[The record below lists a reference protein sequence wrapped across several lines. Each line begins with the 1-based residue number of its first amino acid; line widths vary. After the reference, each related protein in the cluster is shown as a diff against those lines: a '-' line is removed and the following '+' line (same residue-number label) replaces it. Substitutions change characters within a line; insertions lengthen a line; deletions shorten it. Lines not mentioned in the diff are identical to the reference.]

1 MPQVSASWQINCWCW
16 CCCCCCC
23 CCWWCCC
30 CCCLHKPWPACE
42 PCQTRAKIKLLHF
55 DSLLLNWQASS
66 QMSNRLVW
74 LLCSTAMCPCLIS
87 PQEVPQVFPNRPN
100 HLALQPSAPEQRLLV
115 TFMREHIDFM
125 GKGTVD
131 RFTKSDLK
139 RQTWM
144 LSYVSI
150 CQLCQ
155 FTKKRSQWNGFVWKK
170 RNWGN
175 WLKLPPSLGTQER
188 GHGALLW
195 PAALADSAPAF
206 GTPIWSDGSA
216 PVTKSL
222 DSQSC
227 YRDVFTLILIDWCIC
242 RGVSKTM

>member
-1 MPQVSASWQINCWCW
+1 MLHCHVTMPHLPRRSPRFFPTA
-16 CCCCCCC
+16 
-23 CCWWCCC
+23 
-30 CCCLHKPWPACE
+30 P
-42 PCQTRAKIKLLHF
+42 TT
-55 DSLLLNWQASS
+55 
-66 QMSNRLVW
+66 W
-74 LLCSTAMCPCLIS
+74 LW
-87 PQEVPQVFPNRPN
+87 N
-100 HLALQPSAPEQRLLV
+100 HLCQSSDLLWPPS
-115 TFMREHIDFM
+115 
-125 GKGTVD
+125 GN

-175 WLKLPPSLGTQER
+175 WWKLPSLGRTSFSQR

-216 PVTKSL
+216 PVTNSL

-227 YRDVFTLILIDWCIC
+227 YRDVVTLILIDWCIR
-242 RGVSKTM
+242 RGVSKNHVKPTSLPVIHGNSYLQIVINYLFTLFSDILRSLFLIGKSTINGHVQ